1 MASLRTSSAARLLR
15 NANQIR
21 SILPA
26 ARRSESNVPV
36 LNKEQ
41 DFETS
46 VKRTDPN
53 YEAQFDRATSYVDL
67 AWLIYGGTED

>member
-15 NANQIR
+15 SVNQTR
-21 SILPA
+21 SVLPA
-26 ARRSESNVPV
+26 ARRYESNVPV

-41 DFETS
+41 DLDTS

-53 YEAQFDRATSYVDL
+53 YEAQFDRATSYVYL
-67 AWLIYGGTED
+67 KWLVYAGPED